1 MMRWA
6 KPATR
11 VLDPQGARLLGRLP
25 ETGEVIFAP
34 PGHSSVYGANGSGKS
49 TRVSMPA
56 IMSILSGAPKKS
68 LMTLDVKDGEL
79 AAQMVKLIA
88 DLGLKVGVIDDLR
101 VRPELDGYRIQL
113 NPFGA
118 IVSAFVRDPRDLVFA
133 FEMLL
138 EALIPEPSNDE
149 RNRYFRD
156 WPRKI
161 IEFAIRVLLKRNPK
175 RVTPGSTAAIIASNE
190 MLLTYAQIEFEED
203 DGPLKDLAE
212 DLIGMSTNDHWPQ
225 HVERAKK
232 ALSLFGR
239 QTRLEE
245 VGVDATLTH
254 EELIRDGW
262 VVFLVGPQR
271 FMTALGPYFALHILS
286 FCDALYQNVGAL
298 AVVADEWTNCPVK
311 PLVSALTT
319 LRAYGGEL
327 TMISQSPSEVVRK
340 FGEQEAQTIEDN
352 SITKQWLGFSGFK
365 IAEEISRAMGE
376 QHAVAEAL
384 SGQAGGAGAQ
394 SSLSLIKQ
402 RWRSA
407 AELMAMPPT
416 RMLVH
421 IKGIGF
427 IDLEPI
433 PQNEIDPYCHLL
445 ADNPLEGGRLPP
457 NPTVTLAT
465 PSRVAA

>member
-1 MMRWA
+1 MMRW
-6 KPATR
+6 PGTR
-11 VLDPQGARLLGRLP
+11 SSLVDPKGRRLIGRLV
-25 ETGEVIFAP
+25 ETGEPLFAP

-49 TRVSMPA
+49 TRVSMIA
-56 IMSILSGAPKKS
+56 IMSMLSGVPDKA
-68 LMTLDVKDGEL
+68 MMALDVKDGEL
-79 AAQMVKLIA
+79 AAQTVKMIA
-88 DLGLKVGVIDDLR
+88 DFGLKVGVIDDLR
-101 VRPELDGYRIQL
+101 VRPELEGYRIEL

-161 IEFAIRVLLKRNPK
+161 IEFAIRLLLKRDPAL
-175 RVTPGSTAAIIASNE
+175 VTPGGAAVIIASNE
-190 MLLTYAQIEFEED
+190 MLLMYAQIESEED
-203 DGPLKDLAE
+203 DGPLKDLGE
-212 DLIGMSTNDHWPQ
+212 DLIDMSTHDHWPQ
-225 HVERAKK
+225 HRERAKK
-232 ALSLFGR
+232 ALNLFGR

-245 VGVDATLTH
+245 VGKETTLTH
-254 EELIRDGW
+254 EELIHDGW

-311 PLVSALTT
+311 PLVAALTT

-327 TMISQSPSEVVRK
+327 CMISQSPSEVIRK

-352 SITKQWLGFSGFK
+352 SITKQRLGFSNFK
-365 IAEEISRAMGE
+365 IAERVSQAMGE
-376 QHAVAEAL
+376 EHAVAEAL
-384 SGQAGGAGAQ
+384 SGDTGGFATQ
-394 SSLSLIKQ
+394 TNLSLIKQ
-402 RWRSA
+402 RRMSA
-407 AELMAMPPT
+407 ADLMAMPPS

-427 IDLEPI
+427 VEVEGVA
-433 PQNEIDPYCHLL
+433 QNEVDPYASLL
-445 ADNPLEGGRLPP
+445 APNPLEGGRLTPDP
-457 NPTVTLAT
+457 KIILTT
-465 PSRVAA
+465 PSSA